1 MKILSHTLKLLFIFF
16 LFANISIGAS
26 AEMNWGNK
34 GFWTLGGN
42 KQWTDQE
49 LDKAFAV
56 FKRLKE
62 TYGGQFNLVVQD
74 LHKEGSPKANG
85 TKTAQ
90 IVIKIFV
97 SPPNEKI
104 DKELKDIG
112 LTYIK

>member
-1 MKILSHTLKLLFIFF
+1 MKMLSHTLKLVVICF
-16 LFANISIGAS
+16 LFANIGNEAF
-26 AEMNWGNK
+26 AEMKWVNK
-34 GFWTLGGN
+34 EFWTLGGN

-62 TYGGQFNLVVQD
+62 TYGDQFNLVVQD
-74 LHKEGSPKANG
+74 LHKEGSTRADG

-90 IVIKIFV
+90 IFIKIFV
-97 SPPNEKI
+97 SPPNEKLE
-104 DKELKDIG
+104 KELKELG